1 MGRGSGK
8 RESWRQS
15 VTGEGVLTQ
24 VLASGNPL
32 TSGVWWVL
40 KHPWMRL
47 LVAILV
53 LVLDLYVYY
62 GDPATFS
69 NAESY
74 GTLIGDIYAGWLEP
88 GDSTFV
94 FYRIVVMLA
103 LTGFG
108 IATGLGVHRLFRDR
122 FELTAFGFDA
132 SKGADEHRNP
142 LNAQD
147 GAIFLVFMATVLAWY
162 LGLKLYNGFLSL
174 VGRGEHRTDAGMA
187 GWNYAGYRAT
197 KGCFNVTST
206 RSI

>member
-108 IATGLGVHRLFRDR
+108 IATGLGVHRLGACCKIFAHTASIKSVFERDKNMQT
-122 FELTAFGFDA
+122 FC
-132 SKGADEHRNP
+132 RNTWRPIQP
-142 LNAQD
+142 LPIQ
-147 GAIFLVFMATVLAWY
+147 T
-162 LGLKLYNGFLSL
+162 
-174 VGRGEHRTDAGMA
+174 
-187 GWNYAGYRAT
+187 
-197 KGCFNVTST
+197 
-206 RSI
+206 